1 MTKNPVEI
9 PQAMREQ
16 TEQNVKEAHGGH
28 EQFTDLVTKAM
39 DAWKGAMRAGL
50 AAARSKDVQDR
61 AVEITK
67 KNAELACALAE
78 MIAKAQNFPAPSDN
92 ELPAD
97 TPNSPSGSSRETPL
111 RRKSAK
117 SKTAT
122 SGTSTTPPL
131 PSPTPLTPQRS
142 PRSKP
147 KAVKKEAAARGAALL
162 KDE

>member
-16 TEQNVKEAHGGH
+16 AEQNMKEAHAGH

-50 AAARSKDVQDR
+50 AAARSKDVQNR
-61 AVEITK
+61 AMEIAK
-67 KNAELACALAE
+67 KNAESASTPQ
-78 MIAKAQNFPAPSDN
+78 KFPAPSDN
-92 ELPAD
+92 EKP
-97 TPNSPSGSSRETPL
+97 P

-122 SGTSTTPPL
+122 SGTITTPSL
-131 PSPTPLTPQRS
+131 PSHTPLTPHTRLH
-142 PRSKP
+142 SKP
-147 KAVKKEAAARGAALL
+147 QGAKKSRGTRRGS
-162 KDE
+162 

>member
-1 MTKNPVEI
+1 MTNNPVKI

-16 TEQNVKEAHGGH
+16 AEQNMKEAHAGH

-61 AVEITK
+61 AMEIAK
-67 KNAELACALAE
+67 KNAELASALAE
-78 MIAKAQNFPAPSDN
+78 MMAKAQKFPAASDN
-92 ELPAD
+92 EKP
-97 TPNSPSGSSRETPL
+97 P

-117 SKTAT
+117 SKAAT
-122 SGTSTTPPL
+122 SGASTTPLL
-131 PSPTPLTPQRS
+131 PPPTPLTQHRS

-147 KAVKKEAAARGAALL
+147 KAAKK
-162 KDE
+162 